1 MRDKGKYQGTF
12 NGQGRPAN
20 RLENVDPYWQE
31 EQAEY
36 TPDATICDV
45 VPSPVERRGLFGLFL
60 GKRGPVQV
68 GHKGAQ
74 VEIPQ
79 ESEKVVRR

>member
-12 NGQGRPAN
+12 NGQGQQR
-20 RLENVDPYWQE
+20 RVENINPYWQE

-36 TPDATICDV
+36 TPDATIRDV

-68 GHKGAQ
+68 GHKGSQ
-74 VEIPQ
+74 VDIPQ
-79 ESEKVVRR
+79 ESEKVQRNK